1 MSKPVFLNRL
11 ILSFS
16 TLIISTT
23 LFAAADELSIKVI
36 TSNEGSLHA
45 NFTLVMGEE
54 DMVLID
60 APFTNADAH
69 RLVAD
74 MLETGKNLK
83 YLYVTHDHPD
93 HFWAMQVVMD
103 AYPDAEVISHPDVVA
118 DIWRSIPFKIARWS
132 PMLGNNGPA
141 HPTAPIPLEQD
152 FFELEGHRLEVLG
165 PMQGDHHN
173 ATAIWIPDLKTLVA
187 GDITFYGIHV
197 WLGETLEDQR
207 MKWVDNLNEL
217 LELGATSVV
226 AGHKI
231 PGLDDSADSITFTR
245 DYILDFSREAKTAE
259 NSEELIATMRALYPD
274 VRDVLDNF
282 ILVNSAQVGVG
293 EVPPWE
299 EYRQD
304 FYRTDLAQ
312 QIWQKKEY

>member
-1 MSKPVFLNRL
+1 MTPRILRRILPLL
-11 ILSFS
+11 IVLY
-16 TLIISTT
+16 TAQ
-23 LFAAADELSIKVI
+23 LFAAEDDLTLKVI
-36 TSNEGSLHA
+36 TSNESSLHA
-45 NFTLVMGEE
+45 NFTLIMGEA

-93 HFWAMQVVMD
+93 HFWAMQVVLD
-103 AYPDAEVISHPDVVA
+103 AYPNAEVISHQQVVA

-141 HPTAPIPLEQD
+141 YPTAPKPLERD
-152 FFELEGHRLEVLG
+152 WFELEGHRLEVIG

-173 ATAIWIPDLKTLVA
+173 ATAIWIPDLNTLVA
-187 GDITFYGIHV
+187 GDITFQGIHV
-197 WLGETLEDQR
+197 WLGETVEEQR
-207 MKWVDNLNEL
+207 LDWIANLDGLAALNPDK
-217 LELGATSVV
+217 VI
-226 AGHKI
+226 AGHKR
-231 PGLDDSADSITFTR
+231 PGLEDDASSLVFTR
-245 DYILDFSREAKTAE
+245 QYILDFNREAKTAE
-259 NSEELIATMRALYPD
+259 DSQALIARMRELYPD
-274 VRDVLDNF
+274 VIDVLGDF

-299 EYRQD
+299 E
-304 FYRTDLAQ
+304 
-312 QIWQKKEY
+312 

>member
-1 MSKPVFLNRL
+1 MIKRTFFPGLFMTVLLCCTNQA
-11 ILSFS
+11 
-16 TLIISTT
+16 
-23 LFAAADELSIKVI
+23 FAASEELSLKVI
-36 TSNEGSLHA
+36 TSNESSLHA
-45 NFTLVMGEE
+45 NFTLVMGET

-74 MLETGKNLK
+74 MLETGKNLT

-93 HFWAMQVVMD
+93 HFWAMQVVLD
-103 AYPDAEVISHPDVVA
+103 AYPNAEVIAHQQVVA

-141 HPTAPIPLEQD
+141 YPTAPKPLAQN

-173 ATAIWIPDLKTLVA
+173 ATAVWIPNLKTLVA
-187 GDITFYGIHV
+187 GDITFQGIHV

-207 MKWVDNLNEL
+207 MAWIDNLDKLADLDAE
-217 LELGATSVV
+217 VII
-226 AGHKI
+226 AGHKR
-231 PGLDDSADSITFTR
+231 PGLEDDASSLAFTKN
-245 DYILDFSREAKTAE
+245 YILDFNREAKAAT
-259 NSEELIATMRALYPD
+259 NSEALIAKMRELYPN
-274 VRDVLDNF
+274 VIDVLDNF

-299 EYRQD
+299 E
-304 FYRTDLAQ
+304 
-312 QIWQKKEY
+312 